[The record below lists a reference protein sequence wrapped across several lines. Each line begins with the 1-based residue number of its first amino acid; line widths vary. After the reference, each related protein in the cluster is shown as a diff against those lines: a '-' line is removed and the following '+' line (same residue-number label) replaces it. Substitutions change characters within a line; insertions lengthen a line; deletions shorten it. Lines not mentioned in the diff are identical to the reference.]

1 MSSDLHLGH
10 LGGTSNES
18 NLYFLILIHF
28 TMMFFLI
35 ESLIFTHCLMNAHQC
50 HNIAF
55 ALKEQMNFLQVDI
68 FRQNGWSKHKYI
80 GLIWAIY
87 IAIYRL
93 AQPSCNYQSIISSIF
108 K

>member
-1 MSSDLHLGH
+1 MGLVKFQLQISQAGKV
-10 LGGTSNES
+10 T
-18 NLYFLILIHF
+18 NLMPQYSFCI
-28 TMMFFLI
+28 
-35 ESLIFTHCLMNAHQC
+35 
-50 HNIAF
+50 
-55 ALKEQMNFLQVDI
+55 KKKQMNFLQVDI